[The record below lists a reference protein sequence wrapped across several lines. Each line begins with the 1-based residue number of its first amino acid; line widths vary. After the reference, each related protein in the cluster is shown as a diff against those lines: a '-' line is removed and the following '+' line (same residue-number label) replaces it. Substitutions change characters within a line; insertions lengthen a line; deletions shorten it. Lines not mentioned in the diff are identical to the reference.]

1 MWRGLADLGVLAIN
15 VPAAQGGLG
24 FGPLETLAMM
34 GACGR
39 SLLLE
44 PVLSSA
50 VIATAALRAFADQA
64 PAAELL
70 AAMATGEKIAALA
83 HFERDARFESQ
94 WVTTRA
100 QRIGAGYRLDGHKA
114 VVMHAG
120 AADTLL
126 VSARTVGEA
135 GDAARRVLVPGTAR
149 DAGSAFD
156 EYPHRRWPARRGCLL
171 AGRRSARRQPTGRG
185 RRGRWRPSRRRST
198 SVLRRCAP
206 RRSASCRRWWTP
218 PSTTCAS
225 RQQFGQPIGRFQAL
239 QHRIADMLIH
249 LEQARSMSY
258 LAALRCTGEDVGER
272 RRALSAAKAVV
283 GQACRFVGQQAVQ
296 LHGGMGMTDELK
308 VSHWF
313 KRLTA
318 AQLMFGDSDTH
329 LQRYAALTRC
339 MELMA
344 HCKAVVAREL
354 GKPPVVE
361 QIDSRGPASWRGHHT
376 TGRVRGVPQRPVGH
390 QRHDCVSP
398 ALGAR
403 T

>member
-1 MWRGLADLGVLAIN
+1 LNFEFSDEQRQLHDAVERYLGEQYGFDRYQSIKRSAAGWDADVWHGLAELGVLAIT

-34 GACGR
+34 GDCGR

-50 VIATAALRAFADQA
+50 IIATAALRVFADQA

-70 AAMATGEKIAALA
+70 AALATGEKIAALA
-83 HFERDARFESQ
+83 HFESDARFESQ
-94 WVTTRA
+94 WVTSRA
-100 QRIGAGYRLDGHKA
+100 QRTGHGYRLDGHKG

-126 VSARTVGEA
+126 VSARTSGEA
-135 GDAARRVLVPGTAR
+135 GDAAGVSLFLVPRATPGLLL
-149 DAGSAFD
+149 D
-156 EYPHRRWPARRGCLL
+156 EYPTVDGQRAADIYLQAVELPAASRLGAEGAALPAIEAALDIGL
-171 AGRRSARRQPTGRG
+171 AALCADAVGVMQALVDATIEY
-185 RRGRWRPSRRRST
+185 
-198 SVLRRCAP
+198 LRI
-206 RRSASCRRWWTP
+206 
-218 PSTTCAS
+218 

-239 QHRIADMLIH
+239 QHRVAEMLIH

-258 LAALRCTGEDVGER
+258 LAALRCTDEDIAAR

-329 LQRYAALTRC
+329 LQRYAAL
-339 MELMA
+339 
-344 HCKAVVAREL
+344 
-354 GKPPVVE
+354 
-361 QIDSRGPASWRGHHT
+361 SRA
-376 TGRVRGVPQRPVGH
+376 
-390 QRHDCVSP
+390 
-398 ALGAR
+398 
-403 T
+403 

>member
-1 MWRGLADLGVLAIN
+1 MNFEFSDEQRQLHDVVERYLNEQYGFVRYKTIKGSADGWDPSVWRGLADLGVLAIT

-34 GACGR
+34 GDCGR

-50 VIATAALRAFADQA
+50 VIATAVLRAF
-64 PAAELL
+64 
-70 AAMATGEKIAALA
+70 TGEPPAGTLLTRMAAGEEIAVLA
-83 HFERDARFESQ
+83 HFESGARFESQ

-100 QRIGAGYRLDGHKA
+100 RRTGAGYLLDGHKG

-126 VSARTVGEA
+126 VSARTM
-135 GDAARRVLVPGTAR
+135 GDAADAHGVSLFLVPRAAPGLVI
-149 DAGSAFD
+149 DAYPTIDGQRAADVYLQAVELPESNRLGAEGGALGAVAAALD
-156 EYPHRRWPARRGCLL
+156 IGLAALCADAVGVMQAMVDATIEYVR
-171 AGRRSARRQPTGRG
+171 
-185 RRGRWRPSRRRST
+185 
-198 SVLRRCAP
+198 V
-206 RRSASCRRWWTP
+206 
-218 PSTTCAS
+218 

-239 QHRIADMLIH
+239 QHRIAEMQIH

-258 LAALRCTGEDVGER
+258 LAALRCTAEDVRER
-272 RRALSAAKAVV
+272 RRALSAAKSVI
-283 GQACRFVGQQAVQ
+283 GQSARFIGQQSVQ

-329 LQRYAALTRC
+329 LQRYAALTT
-339 MELMA
+339 A
-344 HCKAVVAREL
+344 
-354 GKPPVVE
+354 
-361 QIDSRGPASWRGHHT
+361 
-376 TGRVRGVPQRPVGH
+376 
-390 QRHDCVSP
+390 
-398 ALGAR
+398 
-403 T
+403 

>member
-1 MWRGLADLGVLAIN
+1 LNFEFSDEQRQLHDAVERYLGEQYGFDRYQSIKRSATGWDSEVWRGLAELGVLAIT
-15 VPAAQGGLG
+15 VPTAQGGLG

-34 GACGR
+34 GDCGR

-50 VIATAALRAFADQA
+50 IIATAALSVFADQA

-70 AAMATGEKIAALA
+70 AALATGEKIAALA
-83 HFERDARFESQ
+83 HFESDARFESQ

-100 QRIGAGYRLDGHKA
+100 QRVGAGFRLDGHKG

-126 VSARTVGEA
+126 VSARTSGES
-135 GDAARRVLVPGTAR
+135 GDAAGVSLFLVPRATPGLAL
-149 DAGSAFD
+149 D
-156 EYPHRRWPARRGCLL
+156 EYPTVDGQRAADVYLQAVELPASSRLGGEGGVLAAIEAALDIGLAALCADAVGVMQALL
-171 AGRRSARRQPTGRG
+171 DATIEY
-185 RRGRWRPSRRRST
+185 
-198 SVLRRCAP
+198 LRM
-206 RRSASCRRWWTP
+206 
-218 PSTTCAS
+218 

-258 LAALRCTGEDVGER
+258 LAALRCTAEDVAAR
-272 RRALSAAKAVV
+272 RRALSAAKAVI

-318 AQLMFGDSDTH
+318 AQLMFGDSDAH
-329 LQRYAALTRC
+329 LQRYAALTR
-339 MELMA
+339 
-344 HCKAVVAREL
+344 
-354 GKPPVVE
+354 P
-361 QIDSRGPASWRGHHT
+361 
-376 TGRVRGVPQRPVGH
+376 
-390 QRHDCVSP
+390 
-398 ALGAR
+398 
-403 T
+403 